1 MEGMEQ
7 GERVWRNYIVKDIVI
22 IAISVACAVA
32 FVATGALEW
41 FLDATRG
48 LGLFGSFLAGIF
60 FTSAFTVAPA
70 MVALGGMAREL
81 PVWGVAVFGGLG
93 ALLGDSVIF
102 RLVEHRLADDFE
114 YLLRKTDT
122 ERLVSIFHRRLFRWL
137 FQFAGAL
144 VVASP
149 LPNELGL
156 AMMGISKMRASLFV
170 PLSFLLNSAGILVV
184 GLIARAL

>member
-1 MEGMEQ
+1 MVEGKSKI
-7 GERVWRNYIVKDIVI
+7 GHNHIAKDVAI
-22 IAISVACAVA
+22 IAISVALAVA
-32 FVATGALEW
+32 FVATGALGW
-41 FLDATRG
+41 FLNVTRG
-48 LGLFGSFLAGIF
+48 LGLLGSFLAGIF

-70 MVALGGMAREL
+70 TVVLGGMAQEL

-93 ALLGDSVIF
+93 ALLGDSLIF
-102 RLVEHRLADDFE
+102 RFVEHRLADDFE

-122 ERLVSIFHRRLFRWL
+122 ERFVSIFHRRLFRWL

-149 LPNELGL
+149 LPDELGL

-184 GLIARAL
+184 GLIARTL

>member
-1 MEGMEQ
+1 MD
-7 GERVWRNYIVKDIVI
+7 ERPEDHRRHIIKDAIIVAFSI
-22 IAISVACAVA
+22 ACAVA
-32 FVATGALEW
+32 FVETGALGW
-41 FLDATRG
+41 FLNSTRG

-70 MVALGGMAREL
+70 TVILGGMAREL

-102 RLVEHRLADDFE
+102 RFVERRLVDDFE
-114 YLLRKTDT
+114 YLLGKTDT
-122 ERLVSIFHRRLFRWL
+122 ERFVSIFHRRLFRWL

-149 LPNELGL
+149 LPDELGL

-170 PLSFLLNSAGILVV
+170 PLSLFLNFVGILAV

>member
-1 MEGMEQ
+1 MEQ
-7 GERVWRNYIVKDIVI
+7 GKRAGRNHIAVDVVI
-22 IAISVACAVA
+22 ITVSVALAVA
-32 FVATGALEW
+32 FVETGALAW
-41 FLDATRG
+41 FLNATKG

-70 MVALGGMAREL
+70 TVVLGGMAQEL

-93 ALLGDSVIF
+93 ALLGDSLIF
-102 RLVEHRLADDFE
+102 RFVEHRLADDFE

-122 ERLVSIFHRRLFRWL
+122 ERLVSIFHRRLFRWP

-149 LPNELGL
+149 LPDELGL
-156 AMMGISKMRASLFV
+156 AMMGISKIRASLFA